1 MKKLITSVRGFTLVE
16 ILIVVG
22 IIGLLA
28 SVVLSGLGST
38 RARGRDAR
46 RIADIRQAQQ
56 ALELYYAKCQVYPG
70 VTGAGADCGASVT
83 SWDSLRQALTDA
95 SIGIT
100 GLANDPLSA
109 NSGSRT
115 YNYAVGNSGQEYVL
129 EAILEDTSP
138 DNALLKDS
146 YKGDTSDFSDVVVGS
161 INCAEAGH
169 YCVRF

>member
-70 VTGAGADCGASVT
+70 VTGAGA
-83 SWDSLRQALTDA
+83 
-95 SIGIT
+95 
-100 GLANDPLSA
+100 
-109 NSGSRT
+109 
-115 YNYAVGNSGQEYVL
+115 AVGPVL
-129 EAILEDTSP
+129 P
-138 DNALLKDS
+138 
-146 YKGDTSDFSDVVVGS
+146 
-161 INCAEAGH
+161 AGTP
-169 YCVRF
+169 